1 MGLLVDGVWRDD
13 SYDTSRMQSGRFNRP
28 TAKFRNWITPDGS
41 PANQILVGLPMVGLY
56 IVGIAVVWIFGKS
69 KKSDPE
75 VG

>member
-1 MGLLVDGVWRDD
+1 MSNTALLEPPATVGLHGYQHALGQ
-13 SYDTSRMQSGRFNRP
+13 SYAPMELD
-28 TAKFRNWITPDGS
+28 AATPDGS